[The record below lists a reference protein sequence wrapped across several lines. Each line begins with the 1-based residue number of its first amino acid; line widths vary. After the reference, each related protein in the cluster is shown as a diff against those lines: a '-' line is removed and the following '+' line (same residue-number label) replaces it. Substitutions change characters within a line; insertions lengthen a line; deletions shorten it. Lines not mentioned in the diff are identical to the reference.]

1 MGEPVLS
8 GEDGVHS
15 GRAQEHLEGEAGGW
29 AVNDVGQLNGLQ
41 YVISKFML
49 HIGEQMANL
58 DKKPILRL
66 RTKPGKSKKNEDALL
81 LNIGGRL
88 SYDLYV
94 TLLLLILLHCLCCLT
109 SIKGDQ

>member
-1 MGEPVLS
+1 MGM
-8 GEDGVHS
+8 
-15 GRAQEHLEGEAGGW
+15 W
-29 AVNDVGQLNGLQ
+29 ANSMDFNMSSASLCCTLAN
-41 YVISKFML
+41 I
-49 HIGEQMANL
+49 MANL

-81 LNIGGRL
+81 LNVGGRL

-109 SIKGDQ
+109 SIKGDQSKKKKVPKKKKKKKKKKK